1 MEKRLNKKIESY
13 ISAFK
18 DSIREKATQLGLTK
32 FDNTQVLQL
41 LQYIYD
47 YERLTLQKEDFAKRK
62 RVKNVVPFFDRCCA
76 KRAAGEQCTR
86 KKKDGSEYCG
96 THMKGTPHGIV
107 DLQEDVKT
115 NVQKL
120 EVWVQE
126 IKGIVYH
133 IDKYGNVYSSED
145 IVLNKLDPKIIGKY
159 EKNGEKYVLKDLQV

>member
-13 ISAFK
+13 ISTLK
-18 DSIREKATQLGLTK
+18 DGIREKATQLGLTK
-32 FDNTQVLQL
+32 FDNTQVIQL

-47 YERLTLQKEDFAKRK
+47 YERLSLQKEDFAKRK

-86 KKKDGSEYCG
+86 KKKEGSEYCG

-107 DLQEDVKT
+107 DLQEENKT
-115 NVQKL
+115 NTQKL

-126 IKGIVYH
+126 IKGIIYH
-133 IDKYGNVYSSED
+133 LDKFGNVYNSED
-145 IVLNKLDPKIIGKY
+145 IVLNKTDPAIIGKY
-159 EKNGEKYVLKDLQV
+159 EKNGENYIIKDLQL

>member
-13 ISAFK
+13 ISVFK
-18 DSIREKATQLGLTK
+18 DNIREKATQLGLTK